1 MKSVE
6 LEKILSAGREQ
17 DSSEREAVIHAKNG
31 LGAQMMHAEVI
42 APDVGRALVVIRS
55 VSETFQETT
64 CVGPESIAAGY
75 TAGHAGTN
83 TRMKSKMQQRNTM
96 RVVREAG
103 AQVASVWSRL
113 ILHVLT
119 SIKSSSDRTE
129 RTWQ

>member
-1 MKSVE
+1 MKGMKSVD

-17 DSSEREAVIHAKNG
+17 DSLKKAAVSHATNG
-31 LGAQMMHAEVI
+31 LGAQMMHEEVI

-75 TAGHAGTN
+75 TAGHASGN
-83 TRMKSKMQQRNTM
+83 TRRKSKMQQRHTM

-103 AQVASVWSRL
+103 AQVDSVWSRSS
-113 ILHVLT
+113 LHVLT
-119 SIKSSSDRTE
+119 SI
-129 RTWQ
+129 